1 MKGIKNFI
9 AKLPGIRGFLRKWR
23 NMLAEINALKKESAG
38 LKKQITVLKK
48 KNADFS
54 GKVKQLNAE
63 KKDNEYG
70 VDQG

>member
-38 LKKQITVLKK
+38 LKKTDNCTKK
-48 KNADFS
+48 
-54 GKVKQLNAE
+54 E
-63 KKDNEYG
+63 KC
-70 VDQG
+70 